1 MSTGT
6 ETGAGIPE
14 KGWENPFAPGTWL
27 HDLFEDVVSEKRD
40 LLIVVDDILG
50 RRGTG
55 KTIATLQLINGMD
68 QTPLGITK
76 EKATLQPEVL
86 RNAYTGQP
94 LRSGLCFDEAEWGAS
109 NRKAMSNTNQAIREI
124 VSMGRVEQ
132 KYVVINAPI
141 KGFID
146 RDLLKLADV
155 WISMVRK
162 GLGLVHQLKW
172 EAYSEQL
179 LTPKKQWLEFD
190 DVERGTELRE
200 VYNYLT
206 KEKKERIDGTGGQEY
221 FTAEEL
227 SEAEEQAREQARQD
241 LRNEIIER
249 LASHPEIQ
257 EHITQQHI
265 GDVVGLTRQRVNQI
279 LNYR

>member
-1 MSTGT
+1 MSNGT
-6 ETGAGIPE
+6 EAGAGIPE

-40 LLIVVDDILG
+40 LLMVVDDILG

-55 KTIATLQLINGMD
+55 KTIATLQLINRMD

-86 RNAYTGQP
+86 RNAYTSQP

-206 KEKKERIDGTGGQEY
+206 AEKKERIDGSGGQEY
-221 FTAEEL
+221 FTADEL

-249 LASHPEIQ
+249 LDSHPEIQ

-265 GDVVGLTRQRVNQI
+265 GEVVGLTRQRVNQI
-279 LNYR
+279 LNDR